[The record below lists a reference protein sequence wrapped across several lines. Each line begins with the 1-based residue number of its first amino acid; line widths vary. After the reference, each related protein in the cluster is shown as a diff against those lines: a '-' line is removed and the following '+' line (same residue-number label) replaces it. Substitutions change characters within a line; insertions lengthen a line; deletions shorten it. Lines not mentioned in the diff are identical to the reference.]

1 MSSMRRM
8 KLTSGSEAGPDVSV
22 VVPVVERYGDLKQL
36 TAEFSAAIARLGF
49 HAEWIFVVDEGQ
61 RAALPQLREI
71 QAMSAM
77 SATSAASK
85 QEVSIVLLGGAFGE
99 SAALTVGLE
108 RARGQR
114 IITLASY
121 FQVEPRGLGAA
132 FAALDSGA
140 DMVVGRRY
148 PRTDSLFNRAQSR
161 LFHGILRAVTA
172 TDFHDISCGFKVMK
186 RQVARELNIYGGLH
200 RFIPVMALNR
210 GFTVHEV
217 PLAQRSEDRG
227 TRFHGAGAYL
237 GRLLDLLTVFFLV
250 KFTRTPLR
258 FFGLLGTALFSVG
271 FLIDLFVAIQKIFFH
286 TGLSERAV
294 LLLGVLLMVLGVQT
308 LSLGLLGEIVI
319 FTHARSVREYQVA
332 EVIRNPRPAPVPL
345 LEPGVAGGSVGN
357 MGSVQAS

>member
-1 MSSMRRM
+1 M
-8 KLTSGSEAGPDVSV
+8 KLQSGSEPGPDVSV

-36 TAEFSAAIARLGF
+36 TAEFSAAIARLGLS
-49 HAEWIFVVDEGQ
+49 AEWIFVVDEGQ
-61 RAALPQLREI
+61 RGALPQLREI
-71 QAMSAM
+71 QA
-77 SATSAASK
+77 AAE

-114 IITLASY
+114 IVTLAAY

-132 FAALDSGA
+132 FAALDAGA

-148 PRTDSLFNRAQSR
+148 PRTDSAFNRLQSR
-161 LFHGILRAVTA
+161 LFHGILRGVTS

-200 RFIPVMALNR
+200 RFIPVLALNR

-227 TRFHGAGAYL
+227 TRFHGAGTYL

-271 FLIDLFVAIQKIFFH
+271 FLIDLLVAIQRIFFH

-332 EVIRNPRPAPVPL
+332 EVIRNPRPAPAPL
-345 LEPGVAGGSVGN
+345 ETLATVAPLEAAGGS
-357 MGSVQAS
+357 QAS

>member
-8 KLTSGSEAGPDVSV
+8 KLHSESEAGPDVSV

-36 TAEFSAAIARLGF
+36 TAEFSAAIARLGLT
-49 HAEWIFVVDEGQ
+49 AEWIFVVDEGQ
-61 RAALPQLREI
+61 RGALPQLREI
-71 QAMSAM
+71 QAMPG
-77 SATSAASK
+77 TPE
-85 QEVSIVLLGGAFGE
+85 QEISIVLLGGAFGE

-114 IITLASY
+114 VVTLASY

-132 FAALDSGA
+132 FAALDAGA

-148 PRTDSLFNRAQSR
+148 PRTDSIFNRAQSR
-161 LFHGILRAVTA
+161 LFHWILRGVTS

-200 RFIPVMALNR
+200 RFIPVLALNR

-227 TRFHGAGAYL
+227 TRFHGTGAYL

-319 FTHARSVREYQVA
+319 FTHARNVREYQVA
-332 EVIRNPRPAPVPL
+332 EVIRNPRPAPEALAPR
-345 LEPGVAGGSVGN
+345 EAAGGSVGSIGN
-357 MGSVQAS
+357 VGNVGSVQAS

>member
-8 KLTSGSEAGPDVSV
+8 KLHGDAEPAPDLSV
-22 VVPVVERYGDLKQL
+22 VVPIVERYGDLRQL
-36 TAEFSAAIARLGF
+36 TAEFSAEIARLALR
-49 HAEWIFVVDEGQ
+49 AEWIFVVDEAQ
-61 RAALPQLREI
+61 RGALPELREI
-71 QAMSAM
+71 QR
-77 SATSAASK
+77 TSE
-85 QEVSIVLLGGAFGE
+85 QEIVIVLLGGAFGE

-132 FAALDSGA
+132 FAALDGGA

-148 PRTDSLFNRAQSR
+148 PRTDSAFNRLQSR
-161 LFHGILRAVTA
+161 LFHWILRGVTS
-172 TDFHDISCGFKVMK
+172 TGFNDISCGFKVMK

-200 RFIPVMALNR
+200 RFIPVLALNR

-227 TRFHGAGAYL
+227 TRFHGTGVYL

-271 FLIDLFVAIQKIFFH
+271 FLVDLIIAIQKVFFH

-319 FTHARSVREYQVA
+319 FTHARNVREYQVA
-332 EVIRNPRPAPVPL
+332 EVIRSPRPAADL
-345 LEPGVAGGSVGN
+345 
-357 MGSVQAS
+357 QAS